1 MPAFAHLIQLDSQ
14 WEDRVASH
22 ERAKR
27 LIADAAPSSGDLI
40 VLPEMFSTGFSKNTE
55 VTAQTEAAEDE
66 TFLADI
72 ALTSR
77 CTVVGGVVSRSDN
90 GGKPFNQSVVFGPD
104 GTLIARY
111 RKQRLFSYTDESSH
125 YQAGTGGSPVFEWN
139 GLQIAPLICYDL
151 RFPELARAA
160 VRAGAEALIYIAA
173 WPVKRQ
179 EHWITLLKARAIENQ
194 AFVIGVNR
202 CGKEPDS
209 TYGGRS
215 MAVDPHGV
223 VIADAG
229 ASETSV
235 GVRIYPNT
243 VAEWR
248 NEFPAV
254 TEFLA

>member
-14 WEDRVASH
+14 WEDRTASH
-22 ERAKR
+22 ERAKK
-27 LIADAAPSSGDLI
+27 LIADAAPGHGDLI
-40 VLPEMFSTGFSKNTE
+40 VLPEMFSTGFSKNIAIT
-55 VTAQTEAAEDE
+55 TQTEAAEDE
-66 TFLADI
+66 TFLADT
-72 ALTSR
+72 AR
-77 CTVVGGVVSRSDN
+77 AFQCTVVGGVVCASDN
-90 GGKPFNQSVVFGPD
+90 SDAPFNQSVVFGPD
-104 GTLIARY
+104 GNLLARY
-111 RKQRLFSYTDESSH
+111 RKQRLFSYTGESDH
-125 YQAGTGGSPVFEWN
+125 YQPGTEGPSLFEWN
-139 GLQIAPLICYDL
+139 DLQVAPLICYDL

-202 CGKEPDS
+202 CGKEPES
-209 TYGGRS
+209 SYGGRS

-229 ASETSV
+229 AAETSV
-235 GVRIYPNT
+235 GVRIYADV